1 MKTDWSKKYLREA
14 EVSAADEAGATR
26 VLEALRQHPAA
37 FGRQDPPLGYENDLL
52 AALRRQLPLEQ
63 KVTASQAA
71 PRRSRSFL
79 QSPAFAWAM
88 SGCFALAA
96 ITTIFNFRDAGPANS
111 MDLMAE
117 MARKGDSAAVDS
129 WAASMSD
136 SSVQR
141 RVAMAD
147 IDSAARGL
155 SARSDRHL
163 IDKILGDVARNMGM
177 Q

>member
-1 MKTDWSKKYLREA
+1 
-14 EVSAADEAGATR
+14 
-26 VLEALRQHPAA
+26 
-37 FGRQDPPLGYENDLL
+37 
-52 AALRRQLPLEQ
+52 
-63 KVTASQAA
+63 
-71 PRRSRSFL
+71 
-79 QSPAFAWAM
+79 M

-96 ITTIFNFRDAGPANS
+96 VTTIFNFRDAGPANN

-117 MARKGDSAAVDS
+117 MARKGDSATVDS

-141 RVAMAD
+141 RIAMAD

-163 IDKILGDVARNMGM
+163 IDKILGDVARTVGM